1 MKLHRLIAS
10 AFIAA
15 FIVLFYAVP
24 GFAKWDS
31 LYTFNSGRAA
41 NCGFFYNEFVGL
53 IGSSGDAGI
62 IKTLD
67 GGKTWITAVIPKNY
81 GAYNITQIYMKD
93 DLNGWATI
101 EDLNTLQCIWKTT
114 DGGLSWKATGP
125 VGKFNNIYETPSALI
140 ALSRDLNGNSATR
153 ISIDGGNT
161 FFNGPMKLNNG
172 IDFVDASHGV
182 VTSFT
187 DTAKGGWMSTQDGGR
202 TWTQINP
209 IIRRES
215 WSIYGVKGTP
225 IFYTAA
231 EGDPTAGRVPT
242 QIMRSINYGAT
253 WTTVGALS
261 FKGNNFYSTGHIAGF
276 GEMLYVQTDS
286 DRSSNPNPIALGMYR
301 STDRGVSWQFV
312 GGPKNDRDTRFIVT
326 GCNGGVVYAFDG
338 AGIVWKTRDGG
349 DGQIQEPP
357 IAPQIFGDPIVFSGP
372 ICLTSDASLQIQNL
386 YCIEDSILSA
396 ELLDTTSAII
406 SSGALKV
413 TVMPSFPLL
422 LAPNGKDSIRFTWQP
437 FKLFHS
443 DTIVTIKVKIKYFS
457 KILGKTFDTT
467 VTISVHA
474 VGESPLADVVPTVL
488 NFNTIPF
495 CDPHD
500 TTFTIRNYGCDT
512 LFLLNASGSAPQ
524 YYVVLDAKGNPLQL
538 PLGIPPLSKD
548 TFIVRLSLAS
558 AGSYSSNLLLK
569 LRHQGIGK
577 DTTINIAA
585 VVSAKASYTLP
596 DSVDFGLLSTCETKD
611 TLIAIKNNGC
621 VPIVIS
627 GAALQNNTVFSLVGT
642 PPYTSPIP
650 PGATGFVHV
659 HFSPNVQQNVKDIL
673 TLSFTALGEL
683 QTKQIILKGSG
694 YFTAAKLI
702 STEPID
708 TLFNLKLTRCDPDTV
723 FSFSLSNPA
732 CDTIA
737 ITSAVLTGQ
746 LTPNISLTLG
756 SGLPVYINNGKNF
769 GITVK
774 VTPKDLGTFNGTLHI
789 TYRIAKDNTI
799 HDTLISYFLTV
810 GYGSRILSL
819 DHDTID
825 LGTMKLCDFRD
836 SAIHI
841 KNLGCDLLDIQSVQ
855 IQGQGNFSITVP
867 PGLSP
872 LVSNQSS
879 RIPFHF
885 DPYQAG
891 VITGTITVSSVS
903 DLRPIRIVTI
913 LARII
918 PTDTL
923 ILSVLPTRNVF
934 HASDTFTVQLIPQQ
948 NVHGKGLRDAAFTL
962 HFNSDLLT
970 LLPAP
975 AGINVLVPNARYIAG
990 PQQGTPKHSTIRI
1003 FLQGLPTL
1011 EIDSLKPVLE
1021 FKFFVSL
1028 TDSIT
1033 TTFDLSDVQLNGG
1046 DTLYAK
1052 CDLGILSAS
1061 LVYKLAF
1068 NCGDSTLVKFMQ
1080 LGKGIKIF
1088 ADAVYPNPVTDHN
1101 NFQAVIP
1108 FTTNI
1113 SGLIGMKIFD
1123 QLGRL
1128 VIAKELL
1135 TATPGDYQFTV
1146 DGSNLAGGCYMYIL
1160 QEISSS
1166 SSVHGR
1172 FVITK

>member
-1 MKLHRLIAS
+1 MKQRRLIAFT
-10 AFIAA
+10 AITA
-15 FIVLFYAVP
+15 FIVLFSAIPV
-24 GFAKWDS
+24 FATWNLVLS
-31 LYTFNSGRAA
+31 TSGAHS
-41 NCGFFYNEFVGL
+41 GFFFNEFVGF
-53 IGSSGDAGI
+53 IGSSGSDGI
-62 IKTLD
+62 
-67 GGKTWITAVIPKNY
+67 Y
-81 GAYNITQIYMKD
+81 
-93 DLNGWATI
+93 
-101 EDLNTLQCIWKTT
+101 KTT
-114 DGGLSWKATGP
+114 DGGKNWVKTIIPGGFTSGYITQIFMTDALRGWAAIEDFDTKQCLWITTDGGLTWKVKGP
-125 VGKFNNIYETPSALI
+125 IGQYNNVFETPSAI
-140 ALSRDLNGNSATR
+140 IGLSRDIYGNSFAK
-153 ISIDGGNT
+153 ISTDGGNT
-161 FFNGPMKLNNG
+161 FANGQMKLNNG

-182 VTSFT
+182 VTCFT
-187 DTAKGGWMSTQDGGR
+187 DTVKGGWMSTLDGGK

-209 IIRRES
+209 IIRREA
-215 WSIYGVKGTP
+215 WSIYGVKGTS

-231 EGDPTAGRVPT
+231 EGDPIAGRTST
-242 QIMRSINYGAT
+242 QLMRSANYGAT
-253 WTTVGALS
+253 WTTVAPLS
-261 FKGNNFYSTGHIAGF
+261 SNGVNFYSTGHIAGF
-276 GEMLYVQTDS
+276 GEMLYVQTDT
-286 DRSSNPNPIALGMYR
+286 DRSVNKAPFVLGMYR
-301 STDRGVSWQFV
+301 TIDKGLTWKYV
-312 GGPKNDRDTRFIVT
+312 GGPGNDRDTRFIVT
-326 GCNGGVVYAFDG
+326 GCNGGIIYAFDARG
-338 AGIVWKTRDGG
+338 NVWKTRDGG
-349 DGQIQEPP
+349 DGQVQEPP

-372 ICLTSDASLQIQNL
+372 ICSTSDASLQIQNL

-422 LAPNGKDSIRFTWQP
+422 LAPNAKDSIRFTWQP

-443 DTIVTIKVKIKYFS
+443 DTTVTIKVKIKYFS

-474 VGESPLADVVPTVL
+474 VGESPLADVAPTNL
-488 NFNTIPF
+488 NFNTIPY
-495 CDPHD
+495 CLPHD
-500 TTFTIRNYGCDT
+500 TTFIIRNNGCDT

-524 YYVVLDAKGNPLQL
+524 YYVVLDSKGNPLQL
-538 PLGIPPLSKD
+538 PLGIPPSRID
-548 TFIVRLSLAS
+548 TFIVRLNLSL

-577 DTTINIAA
+577 DTIINIAA
-585 VVSAKASYTLP
+585 VVSAKASYSLP

-611 TLIAIKNNGC
+611 SLIPIKNNGC
-621 VPIVIS
+621 VEIVITD
-627 GAALQNNTVFSLVGT
+627 ATLQNNLVFSLVGT
-642 PPYTSPIP
+642 PLYTSPIP
-650 PGATGFVHV
+650 PGGTGFVHV
-659 HFSPNVQQNVKDIL
+659 RFSPNAQQKVRDIV
-673 TLSFTALGEL
+673 TLSFTALGEP

-694 YFTAAKLI
+694 YFTAAKLV
-702 STEPID
+702 STEPTD
-708 TLFNLKLTRCDPDTV
+708 TLFNLKLTRCDPDTI
-723 FSFSLSNPA
+723 FRFTLSNPG
-732 CDTIA
+732 CDSIT
-737 ITSAVLTGQ
+737 ITSAQLTGN
-746 LTPNISLTLG
+746 LTPDISLTLG
-756 SGLPVYINNGKNF
+756 SSLPVSINNGKNI

-774 VTPKDLGTFNGTLHI
+774 VTPKDLGNFSGKLHV
-789 TYRIAKDNTI
+789 TYRIAKDNTL

-836 SAIHI
+836 SAVHI
-841 KNLGCDLLDIQSVQ
+841 QNLGCDLLDILSIN
-855 IQGQGNFSITVP
+855 IQGQGNFKITVP

-872 LVSNQSS
+872 LISNQSS

-885 DPYQAG
+885 DPYQAEA
-891 VITGTITVSSVS
+891 ITGTITITSVS
-903 DLRPIRIVTI
+903 DTRPIRIVTI

-923 ILSVLPTRNVF
+923 TLSVLPTHNVF
-934 HASDTFTVQLIPQQ
+934 YAGDTFTVQLIPQQ

-975 AGINVLVPNARYIAG
+975 SGINALVPNARYIAG
-990 PQQGTPKHSTIRI
+990 PQLGTPKHSTIRI

-1021 FKFFVSL
+1021 FKFYVSL

-1061 LVYKLAF
+1061 LVYKLAYH
-1068 NCGDSTLVKFMQ
+1068 CGDSTLVKFMQ
-1080 LGKGIKIF
+1080 LGKNIKIF
-1088 ADAVYPNPVTDHN
+1088 ADAVYPNPVSEHN
-1101 NFQAVIP
+1101 NFQAIIP
-1108 FTTNI
+1108 FTSNI
-1113 SGLIGMKIFD
+1113 SGLIGMKIYD
-1123 QLGRL
+1123 QLGRM
-1128 VIAKELL
+1128 VDAKELVVSD
-1135 TATPGDYQFTV
+1135 PGKYQFSI

-1166 SSVHGR
+1166 SNIHGR